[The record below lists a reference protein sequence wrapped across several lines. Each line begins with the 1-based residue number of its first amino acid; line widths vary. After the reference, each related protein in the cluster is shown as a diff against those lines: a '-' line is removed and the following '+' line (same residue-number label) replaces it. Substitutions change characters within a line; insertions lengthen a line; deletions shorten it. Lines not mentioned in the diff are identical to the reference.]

1 MWALFQKKKIL
12 DKSNVNKNNIVLAIP
27 SSGIHSNGYSLVRSI
42 LKKKY
47 PSQNFQMEEKLSSW
61 EELMEFFM
69 VRSRVSWGFNYSELP
84 KLSNVE
90 PEAFKVQLQ
99 NCVDKLISEGLVVSD
114 GVQVC
119 PTTRGFQFAD
129 TVAQKL
135 VNTLSELVHY
145 R

>member
-1 MWALFQKKKIL
+1 
-12 DKSNVNKNNIVLAIP
+12 
-27 SSGIHSNGYSLVRSI
+27 
-42 LKKKY
+42 
-47 PSQNFQMEEKLSSW
+47 MEEKLSSW

-84 KLSNVE
+84 KLSKVE
-90 PEAFKVQLQ
+90 PKAFKAQLQ